1 MLLNDDALSRRRTA
15 MPESCLQ
22 ALHRESCLQAL
33 HQAIGNCLRVASHY
47 AIVTVSGLAEQGTNS
62 GIATTAEL
70 RRVTES
76 SKGGRSYLDL
86 SLT

>member
-1 MLLNDDALSRRRTA
+1 MLLNDDTLRCLSHAST
-15 MPESCLQ
+15 
-22 ALHRESCLQAL
+22 
-33 HQAIGNCLRVASHY
+33 NCLASHN
-47 AIVTVSGLAEQGTNS
+47 AIVTVSLAGLAEQGTNS

>member
-15 MPESCLQ
+15 MP
-22 ALHRESCLQAL
+22 ESCLQAL